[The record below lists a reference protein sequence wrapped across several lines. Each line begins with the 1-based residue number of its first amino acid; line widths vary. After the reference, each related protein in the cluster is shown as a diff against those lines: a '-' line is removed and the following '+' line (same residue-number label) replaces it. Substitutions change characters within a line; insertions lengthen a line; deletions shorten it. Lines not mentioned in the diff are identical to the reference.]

1 MWIILLSICVIL
13 VVWLIFTQSNK
24 DYWKKRNVVQVNDL
38 LVSFF
43 RGDRSIA
50 EIYKEVYD
58 SHPKELYVG
67 SVMMTKPT
75 LILRDLQN
83 MQAVL
88 HTDFESFSS
97 RGIDCNE
104 NDLLADNVLFIS
116 DYQRWKTIRQKM
128 TPLFT
133 SSKLKSMTN
142 VIKECARDFVEM
154 VKQNKEMREKPFT
167 ALYTYTTATVGA
179 SVCGIDTQVNNSMQS
194 PFLEMSWKAL
204 EPSTIT
210 DIKFAISTFSPT
222 LFKLLKLKIFGEHEE
237 FFIGAM
243 KKVLA
248 ARRNDP
254 HNINDFIG
262 LCMEIQ
268 KAGPMKDKSND
279 YELEPTDELLAAQA
293 FFFFLAGTDT
303 GANTMHFTLLELA
316 SNPDVLQK
324 LHKEIDQVFEET
336 NGEVTYDV
344 IDKLVYLDMVV
355 NEAMR
360 KYPPIGA
367 LQRECVRDT
376 VLPVGNLKV
385 EKGVTVV
392 VPAYAIHRDEN
403 LFPNPEK
410 FDPERFAPE
419 NATYLPKYGYMPFG
433 EGRRIC
439 LGSRYARIQVLSG
452 LAYLLRSFTLKPQ
465 NYTPRFE
472 KSNFSL
478 RDTNSK
484 YDLILRENI

>member
-1 MWIILLSICVIL
+1 MLLILLSICVIL
-13 VVWLIFTQSNK
+13 VVWLIFRQSNK
-24 DYWKKRNVVQVNDL
+24 DYWKKLNVVQVNDL
-38 LVSFF
+38 FVSFL

-58 SHPKELYVG
+58 SHQNEPHVG
-67 SVMMTKPT
+67 SFMMTKPT

-83 MQAVL
+83 IQAVL
-88 HTDFESFSS
+88 NTDFESFSS
-97 RGIDCNE
+97 RGINCND
-104 NDLLADNVLFIS
+104 NDLLADNVVFIS
-116 DYQRWKTIRQKM
+116 DYQRWKTIRQKL
-128 TPLFT
+128 TPFFT
-133 SSKLKSMTN
+133 SSKLKIMTN

-154 VKQNKEMREKPFT
+154 VKENKEMREKPFT
-167 ALYTYTTATVGA
+167 ALYTYTTATIGA
-179 SVCGIDTQVNNSMQS
+179 SVCGIDTQMKNTMQS
-194 PFLEMSWKAL
+194 PFLELSWKSL

-210 DIKFAISTFSPT
+210 DIKFAISTLSPT
-222 LFKLLKLKIFGEHEE
+222 LFKLLKLKIFGDHEE
-237 FFIGAM
+237 FFIGVM
-243 KKVLA
+243 KKMLA

-254 HNINDFIG
+254 HNISDFIG
-262 LCMEIQ
+262 LCVELQ

-316 SNPDVLQK
+316 SNPDVLQR

-336 NGEVTYDV
+336 NGEVTYDM

-355 NEAMR
+355 NETLR
-360 KYPPIGA
+360 KFPPLGA
-367 LQRECVRDT
+367 LQRECVRNT

-385 EKGVTVV
+385 ERGVTVV
-392 VPAYAIHRDEN
+392 IPTYAIHTDEN
-403 LFPNPEK
+403 FFPNPGK

-419 NATYLPKYGYMPFG
+419 NAAYFPKYGYMPFG

-439 LGSRYARIQVLSG
+439 LGSRYGRIQVLSG

-465 NYTPRFE
+465 NYTPRFQ
-472 KSNFSL
+472 KSSFSL
-478 RDTNSK
+478 RDTNAK
-484 YDLILRENI
+484 YDLILRKNM